1 MVSIL
6 LNRFSTCF
14 FCVFCNTVR
23 KAPYTKYQKPNAT
36 KNVKDYFWYVSFSR
50 QNLRTKNKG
59 RHLCRKS
66 YFNPPLCNY
75 DVLKQVEWLNIDSNR
90 SLAHYQESVFH
101 VATILAIYLHAV
113 SPLQW
118 DHLIQIEVNLARFF
132 FFKKHIIHIFNWV
145 KIIHSWIWD
154 LRNHRGAGRHL

>member
-1 MVSIL
+1 M
-6 LNRFSTCF
+6 F
-14 FCVFCNTVR
+14 TVR

-66 YFNPPLCNY
+66 YSYPPLCNY

-101 VATILAIYLHAV
+101 VATIWPTYRSETISSCCQPFAMRSSHTDRGKF
-113 SPLQW
+113 S
-118 DHLIQIEVNLARFF
+118 EVF
-132 FFKKHIIHIFNWV
+132 FFKKQIVHIFNWMEM
-145 KIIHSWIWD
+145 ICSWIRD
-154 LRNHRGAGRHL
+154 LRNHSGAGRHL